1 MRQSLLI
8 WSPCSFK
15 AGSLVVYVFVSNV
28 ITKGVSLVVLV
39 VGVRVGSLVLGS
51 GYVWAVVAVLGVEV
65 VTVVGGIPGGSVGG
79 LVVIGSLDTDTSQG
93 ACEIGSIL
101 ATSTGADAITARAV
115 GRASSGVL
123 GEAALVEAADF
134 FAVVGV
140 DHDDLFASFSRFFVG
155 AGGVGAEIGA
165 MLLDGAHTGLLA
177 EGTYEVLFGEGGLG
191 AFTLPDVAVVS
202 TGTGTNPSDRFA
214 EGVGAAFTSRVVSA
228 FGVIGT
234 EIVASVLGGEGGRLR
249 GGNTYY
255 TSLLVDL
262 VSVSLFNNVGV
273 NVNGVVHVRV
283 AGGSGGGSLGELVVH
298 VVSGVIGD
306 ASAHGVVS
314 NNKVGRLGAHG
325 EVACG
330 SEAEE
335 GEGELHDDCKG
346 SW

>member
-15 AGSLVVYVFVSNV
+15 AGCLVVYVFVSNV
-28 ITKGVSLVVLV
+28 ITKGVSLVFLV
-39 VGVRVGSLVLGS
+39 VS
-51 GYVWAVVAVLGVEV
+51 GGITGNVWAVVAVLGVEV
-65 VTVVGGIPGGSVGG
+65 VAVVGGIPGGSVGG

-115 GRASSGVL
+115 GRASCGVL

-214 EGVGAAFTSRVVSA
+214 EGVGAAFTSRVVA
-228 FGVIGT
+228 V

-283 AGGSGGGSLGELVVH
+283 AGGSGGGSRGELVVH